1 MLKSPDREKE
11 VEVAFVV
18 VESEEVKLTKVVEPV
33 IRRLPKVARP
43 VVVIVLA
50 PVLML
55 PKLEVMEPESKALT
69 VVKDEVTTADP
80 RVVAFNNEVPSM
92 E

>member
-69 VVKDEVTTADP
+69 VV
-80 RVVAFNNEVPSM
+80 
-92 E
+92 